1 MREGREEGKC
11 GVAIRDTSSSRAKP
25 ETTKKNTMEAVMTKT
40 EKPKLDE
47 GATSTLPPGAFAK
60 FEATTKATGKRVA
73 GLARAAENAQG
84 LLKDAD

>member
-1 MREGREEGKC
+1 M
-11 GVAIRDTSSSRAKP
+11 ANRDTSSSHAKS

-47 GATSTLPPGAFAK
+47 GATLTLPPEAFAE
-60 FEATTKATGKRVA
+60 FQRATDAPRA
-73 GLARAAENAQG
+73 RIPGLARAAEKTQG